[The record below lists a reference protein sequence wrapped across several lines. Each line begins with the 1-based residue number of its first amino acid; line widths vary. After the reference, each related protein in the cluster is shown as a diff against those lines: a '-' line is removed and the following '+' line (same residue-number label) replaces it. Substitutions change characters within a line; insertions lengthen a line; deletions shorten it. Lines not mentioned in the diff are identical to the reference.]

1 MAVFPLHVP
10 GRRRDSRPCDGSA
23 QCQGCQCTALSP
35 QLLVALKSARRLAIS
50 AARCSAKRC
59 LSSGVTLVSP
69 LGCRTKG
76 LPSLKGG
83 LGHELVPSGA
93 VLRQGSPFGEGRR
106 EVEVGQVALKR
117 PAVGRFL
124 AAGDSRLR
132 DPREHAAFGET
143 ALVHPGHVPC
153 PEQCAT

>member
-35 QLLVALKSARRLAIS
+35 QLLVALKSARRSAIS

-59 LSSGVTLVSP
+59 LSSGVTPGVAPWLSHEG
-69 LGCRTKG
+69 LTKFE
-76 LPSLKGG
+76 GG
-83 LGHELVPSGA
+83 LGHELVPPGA

-106 EVEVGQVALKR
+106 EVELKWARYR
-117 PAVGRFL
+117 P
-124 AAGDSRLR
+124 
-132 DPREHAAFGET
+132 
-143 ALVHPGHVPC
+143 LVTGHF
-153 PEQCAT
+153 